1 MPVAAHRPTG
11 PSLIIVL
18 VLALTCA
25 GCGANAD
32 RTSPATTIPATT
44 VPATTIPA
52 TTVPATTIPATTV
65 QPTTSSIESGDR
77 APLRGARYCEVLL
90 LRPIDGT
97 PTAEVYNTYPLND
110 CPDATW
116 RALDPTTVAAAAGVP
131 LAILNGPRYWL
142 MDEIEPPAGDPPAP
156 VAFGGMEM
164 TLRATVDISSIG
176 AADSPYTAHNVDRRA
191 VFGYSPGSTVY
202 ELVAPDGSIYVM
214 QSWSQQVDPTLDEA
228 ALAGLGARLQVPS
241 GWSYR
246 TRVLT
251 EPLRV
256 VTTDTDA
263 VVLQDELKNSYSQET
278 GTA

>member
-1 MPVAAHRPTG
+1 MPTATNHSTG
-11 PSLIIVL
+11 PSRIAL
-18 VLALTCA
+18 LALALACA
-25 GCGANAD
+25 GCG
-32 RTSPATTIPATT
+32 TSASGSSPATT
-44 VPATTIPA
+44 VPATS
-52 TTVPATTIPATTV
+52 VPATSVPATTV
-65 QPTTSSIESGDR
+65 QPTTVPATTVQPTTTSSDPGTQ

-90 LRPIDGT
+90 LRPVDGK
-97 PTAEVYNTYPLND
+97 PSAEVYNTYPLNE

-116 RALDPTTVAAAAGVP
+116 NALDPTTIAEEAGVA

-176 AADSPYTAHNVDRRA
+176 ADQPYTAYSVDRRA
-191 VFGYSPGSTVY
+191 VFGYSSGSTVY
-202 ELVAPDGSIYVM
+202 ELVAPDGTTYVM
-214 QSWSQQVDPTLDEA
+214 QTWSQQVDPTLDEA

-241 GWSYR
+241 GWTYR

-263 VVLQDELKNSYSQET
+263 IVLQDELKNSYSKET